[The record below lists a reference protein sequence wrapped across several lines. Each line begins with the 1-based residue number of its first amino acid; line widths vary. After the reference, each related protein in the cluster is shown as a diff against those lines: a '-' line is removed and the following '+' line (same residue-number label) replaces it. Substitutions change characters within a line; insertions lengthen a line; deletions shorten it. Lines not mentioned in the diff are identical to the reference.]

1 MSTRLLKCLVQY
13 LHMVYGGYN
22 FVLCIG
28 AVDVNEVCLPCV
40 VVFLACK
47 LVLTVHPCIYPFYVC
62 HRFVHVHCS
71 QGHVLAAQV
80 SHKKH
85 TS

>member
-1 MSTRLLKCLVQY
+1 MFSSIFAHGIWWVQ
-13 LHMVYGGYN
+13 
-22 FVLCIG
+22 FCIKLCIG

-71 QGHVLAAQV
+71 QGHVLAAEV